1 MSIKIC
7 DIFPMVY
14 LLAPPPGSC
23 GDRSG
28 HICGNGVVHYTASEA
43 AICGD
48 RCCCCWADLYHTF
61 VAANVSLHPTQLI
74 H

>member
-14 LLAPPPGSC
+14 LPAPPPGSC

-48 RCCCCWADLYHTF
+48 RCWL
-61 VAANVSLHPTQLI
+61 LG
-74 H
+74 

>member
-48 RCCCCWADLYHTF
+48 RCWA
-61 VAANVSLHPTQLI
+61 AGLI
-74 H
+74 SITHLLLQMFHFTPLN